1 MMRPDGHTVHA
12 TPIENTIASHPY
24 VNSCAVVGIKQG
36 DILLSID
43 NIEVNTLCEV
53 REILFSKD
61 IDEVV
66 NLRILTNGIEREI
79 PVELIEKI

>member
-1 MMRPDGHTVHA
+1 MISNITSDIKLTKG
-12 TPIENTIASHPY
+12 IY
-24 VNSCAVVGIKQG
+24 VYDVEMNSPAKVSGIQKG

-66 NLRILTNGIEREI
+66 NLRILTNGKEREI
-79 PVELIEKI
+79 LVELTKKML